1 MTLRIGSMF
10 SGYGGLDLAVKEAIG
25 GETAFVADICGNGKH
40 KKKCGAPCTIL
51 AHRFP
56 DAPNLGDVTKINWSE
71 WAGKIDVL
79 TAGFPCQDLSTAG
92 LRAGLT
98 GARSGLWSEVV
109 RAIVELK
116 PKLVVLENVQG
127 IYTAHATGN
136 VEPCAWCV
144 GDDTNGDMRALDAV
158 LADLAEIGFD
168 AEWISVRASDIGAPH
183 RRERW
188 FCIAYPQS
196 DQQREPFIVVGKRP
210 EFTRGA
216 AKAHL
221 KLLPTLLAAKSY
233 GEGSRSSEGFA
244 PNLGQVVNLLPTP
257 RTSDTNGAGV
267 HGTGG
272 PDLRTVISLLPTP
285 TARDHKDNQIRREP
299 HRPDS
304 VDTLSRAL
312 VDFGDYGPAIEQ
324 WERVLGRHSP
334 SPTITG
340 KSGKPRLNPAFAE
353 WMMGLPAGWVTDVP
367 GVTGNE
373 ALKACGNGVV
383 PQQAAYAI
391 SHLLERAEVLA

>member
-10 SGYGGLDLAVKEAIG
+10 SGYGGLDLAVKEAVG

-51 AHRFP
+51 AYRFP
-56 DAPNLGDVTKINWSE
+56 DAPNLGDVTQINWSE

-109 RAIVELK
+109 RAILELK

-144 GDDTNGDMRALDAV
+144 GGGTNGDMRALDAV

-168 AEWISVRASDIGAPH
+168 AEWISVRASDVGAPH

-188 FCIAYPQS
+188 FCVAYPQGVK
-196 DQQREPFIVVGKRP
+196 QREQVVAAIQP

-216 AKAHL
+216 A
-221 KLLPTLLAAKSY
+221 
-233 GEGSRSSEGFA
+233 ESR
-244 PNLGQVVNLLPTP
+244 LNLLPTP
-257 RTSDTNGAGV
+257 RASDTNGAGV

-272 PDLRTVISLLPTP
+272 PDLRTVVSLLPTP

-299 HRPDS
+299 HRPDA

-312 VDFGDYGPAIEQ
+312 VDFSDYGPAIEQ
-324 WERVLGRHSP
+324 WERVLGRRSP

-340 KSGKPRLNPAFAE
+340 KSGKPRLNPAFVE

-373 ALKACGNGVV
+373 AIKACGNGVV
-383 PQQAAYAI
+383 PQQAAYAV
-391 SHLLERAEVLA
+391 SHLLARAGVLA